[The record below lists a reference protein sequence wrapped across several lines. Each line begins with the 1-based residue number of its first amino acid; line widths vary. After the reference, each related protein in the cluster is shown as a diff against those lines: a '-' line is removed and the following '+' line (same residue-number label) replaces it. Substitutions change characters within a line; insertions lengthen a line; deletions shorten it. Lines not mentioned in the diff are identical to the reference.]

1 MAGLAFMRTLVQTRS
16 RGHSAIGAVAYRFGL
31 AAKST
36 FAGDDGQP
44 RAFDYSARRGIA
56 AKGAALPDGAAA
68 AWRDP
73 LEWARRVEA
82 ADRRKNSRQAR
93 DDVLALPTELVESG
107 KAQAAVGAY
116 AQRLAARWSTPV
128 HWVLHDQ
135 DSGNPHAH
143 VLYAGRQI
151 TEDGDAFAA
160 RRDRAQDAKTNPK
173 LGQVAL
179 PDLHKQTWTEVLADH
194 GVDVQFG
201 PDGEVAQAHIGPRA
215 WAIEKAAIRG
225 EVAERIAGALD
236 PDDPLDPGDLA
247 QVADLAIAGLTVTEA
262 LEMDREPVTPQMQA
276 CPRPL
281 PVVEDPEPL
290 PWLVPTMSAP
300 PLALPWTSPPAV
312 KTPLPLPWPVP
323 TMSAEPPALSWPS
336 PPAVKTPLPLPWPV
350 PTMSAEPPA
359 LSWPSPPAVKTPL
372 PLPWPVPTMSA
383 EPPALSWPSPPAV
396 KTPLPLPWPVP
407 TMSAPPPAL
416 SWPSPPAV
424 KTPLPWPPVPK
435 VAPPLAL
442 PWTSPPAVKTPL
454 PLPWPV
460 PTMSAEPP
468 ALSWPST
475 PAVKTPLPLPWP
487 VPTMSAPPPAL
498 SWASPPTV
506 KTSLPLPWPPVPKVA
521 PPPALPRPEWWPAR
535 LPASARA
542 AIAAAGERL
551 QEQLDHLVNWYRDR
565 FAQQGAVAAAKR
577 ERAQLPH
584 DLPES
589 SGGGAPTS

>member
-31 AAKST
+31 AARST

-135 DSGNPHAH
+135 DSGNRTRTCCTP
-143 VLYAGRQI
+143 
-151 TEDGDAFAA
+151 AA
-160 RRDRAQDAKTNPK
+160 RSPRTETPSRPAATAPRTRKRIPTRAGGAARP
-173 LGQVAL
+173 
-179 PDLHKQTWTEVLADH
+179 
-194 GVDVQFG
+194 
-201 PDGEVAQAHIGPRA
+201 AQANVDRGPRGPRSRCAVWTGRRGRPSAHRPRA
-215 WAIEKAAIRG
+215 WAMEKAAIRG

-336 PPAVKTPLPLPWPV
+336 TPAVKTLLPLLWPV

-383 EPPALSWPSPPAV
+383 EPPALSWPSD
-396 KTPLPLPWPVP
+396 
-407 TMSAPPPAL
+407 
-416 SWPSPPAV
+416 
-424 KTPLPWPPVPK
+424 
-435 VAPPLAL
+435 
-442 PWTSPPAVKTPL
+442 TS
-454 PLPWPV
+454 
-460 PTMSAEPP
+460 
-468 ALSWPST
+468 
-475 PAVKTPLPLPWP
+475 
-487 VPTMSAPPPAL
+487 
-498 SWASPPTV
+498 
-506 KTSLPLPWPPVPKVA
+506 
-521 PPPALPRPEWWPAR
+521 RQD
-535 LPASARA
+535 
-542 AIAAAGERL
+542 AAAAAMAGAHDERATAGVVL
-551 QEQLDHLVNWYRDR
+551 A
-565 FAQQGAVAAAKR
+565 FATSRQDAAAVAR
-577 ERAQLPH
+577 QSPRSRHRLRCRGLRHRPSRRRCRCH
-584 DLPES
+584 GRCPR
-589 SGGGAPTS
+589 

>member
-1 MAGLAFMRTLVQTRS
+1 MRRVVPRLMAGLAFMRTLVQTRS

-31 AAKST
+31 AAESS

-68 AWRDP
+68 AWRNP
-73 LEWARRVEA
+73 VEWAQRVEA
-82 ADRRKNSRQAR
+82 ADRRKNSRQVR
-93 DDVLALPTELVESG
+93 DDVLALPTELVERG

-116 AQRLAARWSTPV
+116 AQRLAARWRTPV

-179 PDLHKQTWTEVLADH
+179 PELHKEMWTEVLADH
-194 GVDVQFG
+194 GVDVRFG

-215 WAIEKAAIRG
+215 WAMERAAIRG
-225 EVAERIAGALD
+225 EVAERIGAALD

-262 LEMDREPVTPQMQA
+262 LEMEREPVTPQMQA

-290 PWLVPTMSAP
+290 PW
-300 PLALPWTSPPAV
+300 
-312 KTPLPLPWPVP
+312 PVP
-323 TMSAEPPALSWPS
+323 TVSAPPPALSWPS

-350 PTMSAEPPA
+350 PT
-359 LSWPSPPAVKTPL
+359 V
-372 PLPWPVPTMSA
+372 
-383 EPPALSWPSPPAV
+383 
-396 KTPLPLPWPVP
+396 
-407 TMSAPPPAL
+407 SAPPPA
-416 SWPSPPAV
+416 
-424 KTPLPWPPVPK
+424 LPWPPVPK
-435 VAPPLAL
+435 I
-442 PWTSPPAVKTPL
+442 
-454 PLPWPV
+454 
-460 PTMSAEPP
+460 
-468 ALSWPST
+468 
-475 PAVKTPLPLPWP
+475 
-487 VPTMSAPPPAL
+487 APPP
-498 SWASPPTV
+498 P
-506 KTSLPLPWPPVPKVA
+506 
-521 PPPALPRPEWWPAR
+521 LPRPEWWPAR
-535 LPASARA
+535 LPPSARA

-551 QEQLDHLVNWYRDR
+551 QEQLDHLVNWYRAR
-565 FAQQGAVAAAKR
+565 FARQKAEAAAKR

-584 DLPES
+584 DPPES

>member
-31 AAKST
+31 AAESS

-68 AWRDP
+68 AWRNP
-73 LEWARRVEA
+73 VEWARRVEA

-107 KAQAAVGAY
+107 KARAAVGAY
-116 AQRLAARWSTPV
+116 AQRLAARWRTPV

-179 PDLHKQTWTEVLADH
+179 PELHKEMWTEVLADH
-194 GVDVQFG
+194 GVDVRFG

-215 WAIEKAAIRG
+215 WAIEKAAIRD
-225 EVAERIAGALD
+225 EVAEQIAAALH

-262 LEMDREPVTPQMQA
+262 LEMDRVAVTPQMQA

-281 PVVEDPEPL
+281 PAVVDPEPL
-290 PWLVPTMSAP
+290 PWPVPTMSATPP
-300 PLALPWTSPPAV
+300 PLPWPSLPAV
-312 KTPLPLPWPVP
+312 KTSLPLPWPVP
-323 TMSAEPPALSWPS
+323 TMSAPPPALSWLS
-336 PPAVKTPLPLPWPV
+336 LPAVKT
-350 PTMSAEPPA
+350 S
-359 LSWPSPPAVKTPL
+359 
-372 PLPWPVPTMSA
+372 
-383 EPPALSWPSPPAV
+383 
-396 KTPLPLPWPVP
+396 LPLPWPVP

-424 KTPLPWPPVPK
+424 KTSLSLPWP
-435 VAPPLAL
+435 
-442 PWTSPPAVKTPL
+442 SPPAVKTPA
-454 PLPWPV
+454 PLR
-460 PTMSAEPP
+460 
-468 ALSWPST
+468 L
-475 PAVKTPLPLPWP
+475 P
-487 VPTMSAPPPAL
+487 VPTMSAPPPVL
-498 SWASPPTV
+498 PWSSPPAV
-506 KTSLPLPWPPVPKVA
+506 KTPAPLRLPVPTMSAPPPVLPWSSPPAVKTPAPLLWPPVPNIA
-521 PPPALPRPEWWPAR
+521 PPPPLPRPEWWPAR

-551 QEQLDHLVNWYRDR
+551 QEQLDHLVNWYRAR
-565 FAQQGAVAAAKR
+565 FARKKAEAAAKR

-584 DLPES
+584 DPPES
-589 SGGGAPTS
+589 SGGGAPTL